1 MDKKFVFVILAI
13 TAVLS
18 LSSIS
23 YAILPATYTTYAG
36 SVTCQDCSVGMC
48 TCSVTGCSGGLL
60 RFWKSDSCTGMWDYE
75 YTVVGG
81 SVDAKPAE
89 SGTMYARVYDGK
101 QYCTS
106 CDSLSVRESSVTTP
120 TETETAT
127 NTDTETET
135 TTIGTSGG
143 DYTWTIFIILLII
156 LVIGAVVY
164 YFLILKKKPAAGK
177 VKTYEDLYRKW
188 PKRQ

>member
-1 MDKKFVFVILAI
+1 MFAFALLVL
-13 TAVLS
+13 TLLS
-18 LSSIS
+18 LSAIS

-36 SVTCQDCSVGMC
+36 GVNCQDCSVGMC

-60 RFWKSDSCTGMWDYE
+60 RIWRAADDCTGMWDYE

-89 SGTMYARVYDGK
+89 TGTMYARVYDGK

-106 CDSLSVRESSVTTP
+106 CDSINVKESFITSSTTS
-120 TETETAT
+120 A
-127 NTDTETET
+127 TET
-135 TTIGTSGG
+135 TSETTATTGTTTSSGG
-143 DYTWTIFIILLII
+143 GDSTITIFIILLII

-164 YFLILKKKPAAGK
+164 YFLILKKKPAAGGA
-177 VKTYEDLYRKW
+177 KTYEDLYRKW
-188 PKRQ
+188 PKRH